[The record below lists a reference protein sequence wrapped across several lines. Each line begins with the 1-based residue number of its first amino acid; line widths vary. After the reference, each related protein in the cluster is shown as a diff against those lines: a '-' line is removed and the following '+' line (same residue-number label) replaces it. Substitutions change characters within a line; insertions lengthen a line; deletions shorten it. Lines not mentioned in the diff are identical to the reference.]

1 MRRLRVFVHRDRW
14 ERELDEEMRLHV
26 ELRARAYRDRG
37 LGPDDAELAAKRRF
51 GNRLALREA
60 TRDAWVSSSA
70 ESVWRDLTYS
80 IRRLVRDRAA
90 SMAVIVTLALG
101 IGANTAMITLIDRVL
116 FKPVPVSN
124 PGELVWLLFSE
135 VRSGRLRPLSYP
147 GYQRHA
153 QLTDVFSGVV
163 AFTRTPFSLGGDAP
177 SRIQGLLVSGN
188 YFEVLGV
195 SAVSGRML
203 APTDDR
209 AGDAV
214 AVISHT
220 LWTNRFGA
228 DPAIAG
234 KPIVLNGRIFT
245 VAGVAPRGF
254 GGLEIEPAAVWVPL
268 AMTDI
273 ARPGS
278 KGLLADV
285 GAGWLHAVGRLR
297 DGVTAR
303 DASAV
308 LDIVASQ
315 QMAADGVDDSA
326 VRGSADPIAGGLD
339 PESRRDSA
347 AVLGML
353 SIVPLLVLVVA
364 CANVGNLL
372 LSRGL
377 ARRKELALRK
387 ALGAGRW
394 RLVRQLMAESV
405 LLALA
410 SCLVG
415 VLFSHAL
422 TSGIVWLAEVP
433 SDIAN
438 ALEPDGRVFLVSILL
453 AVVAALGFGLAPA
466 LASTN
471 AALVPA
477 LKDGDISMSGGRRHR
492 LRSAFLAAQVM
503 VSFVL
508 VVVAGLFLQSVS
520 KALGVDPGFDP
531 RNAVVMSFDP
541 DLQGYDAAG
550 RQRLHDEMVQ
560 IAEALPGVESA
571 ALSTAPPLAG
581 LMYGTSVSADI
592 SRDDRSIRAN
602 VASIS
607 PGYFGV
613 MRIPL
618 LAGRD
623 FTARDDRASAGVVI
637 VNDAL
642 AVRVWPGASAVGQ
655 RLVSG
660 LEDTGSR
667 EVVGVVQ
674 GGKYDEFSED
684 PRAFFFVPDAQI
696 PLGRVTLIARTAVD
710 AGTMIEPVRRSLQAL
725 DPHMPLFGAGTLA
738 GTIRNAVDKQRAA
751 SSMLAVFGGLGLL
764 LAAFGLYAVTS
775 QGVTLRTREIGI
787 RLALGAHPS
796 RVLFLF
802 MREGVMLCAIGI
814 AAGAA
819 LSLALSGLLGSFLYG
834 LQPSDALTY
843 GVASILFLGVAAVA
857 SLIPARRA
865 AVIDPLRAL
874 RQT

>member
-1 MRRLRVFVHRDRW
+1 
-14 ERELDEEMRLHV
+14 
-26 ELRARAYRDRG
+26 
-37 LGPDDAELAAKRRF
+37 
-51 GNRLALREA
+51 
-60 TRDAWVSSSA
+60 
-70 ESVWRDLTYS
+70 
-80 IRRLVRDRAA
+80 
-90 SMAVIVTLALG
+90 
-101 IGANTAMITLIDRVL
+101 
-116 FKPVPVSN
+116 
-124 PGELVWLLFSE
+124 
-135 VRSGRLRPLSYP
+135 
-147 GYQRHA
+147 
-153 QLTDVFSGVV
+153 
-163 AFTRTPFSLGGDAP
+163 
-177 SRIQGLLVSGN
+177 
-188 YFEVLGV
+188 
-195 SAVSGRML
+195 
-203 APTDDR
+203 
-209 AGDAV
+209 
-214 AVISHT
+214 
-220 LWTNRFGA
+220 
-228 DPAIAG
+228 
-234 KPIVLNGRIFT
+234 
-245 VAGVAPRGF
+245 
-254 GGLEIEPAAVWVPL
+254 
-268 AMTDI
+268 MTDI

-642 AVRVWPGASAVGQ
+642 AARLWPGASAVGQ